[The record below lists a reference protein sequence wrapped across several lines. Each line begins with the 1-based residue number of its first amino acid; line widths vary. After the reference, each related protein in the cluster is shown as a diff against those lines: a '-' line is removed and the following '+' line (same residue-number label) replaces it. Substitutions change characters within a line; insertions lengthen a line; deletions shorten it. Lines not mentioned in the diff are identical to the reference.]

1 MPGIWMEHFL
11 ERNFQLRHLLNAKK
25 KFSLCLFSQ
34 SDLPSILLAVA
45 PGGVVYTFVWST
57 MLEHVFKVPLA
68 FIQSLRGLL

>member
-11 ERNFQLRHLLNAKK
+11 VPFFPNQTCQVLLG
-25 KFSLCLFSQ
+25 
-34 SDLPSILLAVA
+34 VA

-68 FIQSLRGLL
+68 FIQRTLKPLLFGRTREMPLLA